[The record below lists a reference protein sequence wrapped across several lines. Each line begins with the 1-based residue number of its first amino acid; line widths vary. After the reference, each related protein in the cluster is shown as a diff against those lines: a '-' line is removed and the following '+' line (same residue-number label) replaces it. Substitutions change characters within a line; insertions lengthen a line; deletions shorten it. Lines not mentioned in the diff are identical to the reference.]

1 LSDTA
6 KRILIIDDDESI
18 RSSLSLLLEGE
29 GYVVDTAQNG
39 SEAIAKS
46 FTNFYNLAI
55 VDWRLPDIEG
65 TILLGKLRE
74 TTPKMIKI
82 MLTGYPSMQ
91 NAIDA
96 VNHRA
101 DAFLQKPVS
110 ADQLTA
116 KISDLLQ
123 KQSEEKRYSEL
134 KVAEFIETRASEV
147 MQKAPLKR

>member
-1 LSDTA
+1 MSDTA
-6 KRILIIDDDESI
+6 KRILIVDDDEGI
-18 RSSLSLLLEGE
+18 RSSLSLVLEGE

-65 TILLGKLRE
+65 TILLGRLRE

-96 VNHRA
+96 VNQRA

-147 MQKAPLKR
+147 MQKAPVKR

>member
-6 KRILIIDDDESI
+6 KRILIVDDDEGI
-18 RSSLSLLLEGE
+18 RSSLSLVLEGE

-65 TILLGKLRE
+65 TILLGRLRE

-96 VNHRA
+96 VNQRA

-147 MQKAPLKR
+147 MQKAPVKR